1 MFVYSTL
8 LRPIFWVVM
17 GLLYALI
24 IAGSKIWAQD
34 LGLEMSWWKWV
45 LAGLWYGFLSLG
57 CVIGFTL
64 IGEKEI
70 RAGYF
75 ILGANFIAS
84 VILGAGL
91 WFLF

>member
-45 LAGLWYGFLSLG
+45 LVWLWYGLLSLG
-57 CVIGFTL
+57 CAIGFTL
-64 IGEKEI
+64 MGEKEI

-75 ILGANFIAS
+75 ILGTNFIAS